1 LNKFPPLKARI
12 LIMET
17 TETTSTPFPNIPP
30 VIESDDREYHDSG
43 VPSTVAIAGHPL
55 HPLTVIFPIAFLAAA
70 LGSDF
75 GYWLTEDFFWA
86 RASLWLIG
94 LGLVGGIIAALT
106 GLSDFLKIERV
117 RKRTAGWTHLI
128 LNVAIL
134 AFTALNFFLR
144 LGNPEVRIIP
154 WGLFLSLVVGTL
166 TSITGWFGAELSYR
180 HKIGVVGAGSRRYP

>member
-1 LNKFPPLKARI
+1 
-12 LIMET
+12 MET
-17 TETTSTPFPNIPP
+17 TGTESNSTPFPNIPP
-30 VIESDDREYHDSG
+30 IIESDDREYTDSG

-75 GYWLTEDFFWA
+75 GYWLTRDFFWA

-94 LGLVGGIIAALT
+94 LGLLGGIIAAIT
-106 GLSDFLKIERV
+106 GMSDFLRIERV

-128 LNVAIL
+128 LNVMIL
-134 AFTALNFFLR
+134 ALTAVNLILR
-144 LGNPEVRIIP
+144 LGNPESPILP
-154 WGLFLSLVVGTL
+154 WGFLISLIVGTL

-180 HKIGVVGAGSRRYP
+180 HKIGVIGAGSRRYP

>member
-1 LNKFPPLKARI
+1 
-12 LIMET
+12 MET
-17 TETTSTPFPNIPP
+17 TGTESNSTPFPNIPP
-30 VIESDDREYHDSG
+30 IIESDDREYRDSG

-55 HPLTVIFPIAFLAAA
+55 HPLTMIFPIAFLAGA

-75 GYWLTEDFFWA
+75 GYWLTRDFFWA

-94 LGLVGGIIAALT
+94 LGLLGGIIAAIT
-106 GLSDFLKIERV
+106 GMSDFLRIERV

-128 LNVAIL
+128 LNVIIL
-134 AFTALNFFLR
+134 ALTAINLILR
-144 LGNPEVRIIP
+144 LGEPESQILP
-154 WGLFLSLVVGTL
+154 WGFLLSLVVGTL

>member
-1 LNKFPPLKARI
+1 
-12 LIMET
+12 MET
-17 TETTSTPFPNIPP
+17 TGTESNSTPFPNIPP
-30 VIESDDREYHDSG
+30 IIESDDREYQDSG

-55 HPLTVIFPIAFLAAA
+55 HPLTMIFPIAFLAGA

-75 GYWLTEDFFWA
+75 GYWLTNDFFWA

-94 LGLVGGIIAALT
+94 LGLLGGIIAAIT
-106 GLSDFLKIERV
+106 GMSDFLRIERV

-134 AFTALNFFLR
+134 ALTALNLILR
-144 LGNPEVRIIP
+144 LGAPEARILP
-154 WGLFLSLVVGTL
+154 WGFFLSLVVGTL

>member
-1 LNKFPPLKARI
+1 
-12 LIMET
+12 MET
-17 TETTSTPFPNIPP
+17 TETNSTPFPNIPP
-30 VIESDDREYHDSG
+30 IIESDDREYHDSG

-55 HPLTVIFPIAFLAAA
+55 HPLSVIFPIAFLAAA

-75 GYWLTEDFFWA
+75 GYWLTRDFFWA

-94 LGLVGGIIAALT
+94 LGLAGGVIAAII

-117 RKRTAGWTHLI
+117 RKRSAGWTHMI

-134 AFTALNFFLR
+134 VLSALNFILR
-144 LGNPEVRIIP
+144 VGEPESRILPLG
-154 WGLFLSLVVGTL
+154 LLLSVIVGIL
-166 TSITGWFGAELSYR
+166 TSISGWFGAELSYR